1 MVCFN
6 RDLIAHSMQK
16 FTLAHQS
23 ISTLK
28 KIMFGLMLSLL
39 AGCSF
44 FGADEEE
51 ELGADMIEAELYDE
65 VTSLLQANQF
75 NIAVGYLRAIEARF
89 PFGAYA
95 EQSQLDLIYAYFRSG
110 QYVDATT
117 TADRFIRLHPE
128 HPNVDYAYYMR
139 GLISFNKESSFLGN
153 FLPLDVTNRDPGS
166 ARESF
171 SSFSE
176 FLARFP
182 NSQYAPDARKRMI
195 YLRNLLAR
203 HEINVANYYFE
214 RGAYLAATNRGR
226 YVVESFQES
235 PAVPDGLAVMAQG
248 YTLLNMPELAQNS
261 IDVLR
266 ENYPEHPAIDADGN
280 LVDRDIEGGVQR
292 SWLNRVTFGIFD
304 RPEKLGFDTRDIY
317 GASID

>member
-1 MVCFN
+1 MF
-6 RDLIAHSMQK
+6 
-16 FTLAHQS
+16 LAS
-23 ISTLK
+23 
-28 KIMFGLMLSLL
+28 
-39 AGCSF
+39 CSF
-44 FGADEEE
+44 FGGDEDE
-51 ELGADMIEAELYDE
+51 ELGADMVELELYEEASD
-65 VTSLLQANQF
+65 LLQASQYSV
-75 NIAVGYLRAIEARF
+75 AVAYFQVIEARF
-89 PFGAYA
+89 PFGIYA
-95 EQSQLDLIYAYFRSG
+95 EQSQLDLIYAYFRSA
-110 QYVDATT
+110 QYVAATT

-128 HPNVDYAYYMR
+128 HPNVDYAYYMK

-171 SSFSE
+171 SFFSE

-182 NSQYAPDARKRMI
+182 DSQYAPDARKRMI

-226 YVVESFQES
+226 FVVESFQGS

-248 YTLLNMPELAQNS
+248 YTLLDMPELAQHS

-266 ENYPEHPAIDADGN
+266 MNYPEHPALDGEGN
-280 LVDRDIEGGVQR
+280 LVDRDIEGGIKR
-292 SWLNRVTFGIFD
+292 SWLNRVSFGILD
-304 RPEKLGFDTRDIY
+304 RPEQLGFDTREIY
-317 GASID
+317 DPALQQ

>member
-1 MVCFN
+1 
-6 RDLIAHSMQK
+6 MQK
-16 FTLAHQS
+16 FTLAHQTKQLFS
-23 ISTLK
+23 I
-28 KIMFGLMLSLL
+28 LSLSFLLVSL

-44 FGADEEE
+44 FGDREEE
-51 ELGADMIEAELYDE
+51 ELGADMQEAELYE
-65 VTSLLQANQF
+65 EASSLLQSSQYNVA
-75 NIAVGYLRAIEARF
+75 AGYLQVLEARF

-95 EQSQLDLIYAYFRSG
+95 EQSQLDLIYAYFRSA
-110 QYVDATT
+110 QYVAATT

-128 HPNVDYAYYMR
+128 HPNIDYAYYMR

-153 FLPLDVTNRDPGS
+153 FLPLDITNRDPGS

-171 SSFSE
+171 SYFSE

-226 YVVESFQES
+226 YVVESFQGS

-248 YTLLNMPELAQNS
+248 YTLLEMPDLAQNS

-266 ENYPEHPAIDADGN
+266 ENYPDHPALDENGN

-292 SWLNRVTFGIFD
+292 SWLNRISFGILD
-304 RPEKLGFDTRDIY
+304 QPEQLGFDTRDIY
-317 GASID
+317 DPAQSP

>member
-1 MVCFN
+1 
-6 RDLIAHSMQK
+6 MQK
-16 FTLAHQS
+16 ITLAHPTKQLFYIVS
-23 ISTLK
+23 
-28 KIMFGLMLSLL
+28 FSLLLFSL

-44 FGADEEE
+44 FGDREEE
-51 ELGADMIEAELYDE
+51 ELGADMQEAELYE
-65 VTSLLQANQF
+65 EASSLLRSSQY
-75 NIAVGYLRAIEARF
+75 NIAAGYLQVLEANF

-95 EQSQLDLIYAYFRSG
+95 EQSQLDLIYAYFRSA
-110 QYVDATT
+110 QYVAATT

-128 HPNVDYAYYMR
+128 HPNIDYAYYMR
-139 GLISFNKESSFLGN
+139 GLISFNQETSFLGN

-171 SSFSE
+171 SYFSE

-226 YVVESFQES
+226 YVVESFQGS

-248 YTLLNMPELAQNS
+248 YTLLDMPELAQNS
-261 IDVLR
+261 VQVLR
-266 ENYPEHPAIDADGN
+266 ENYPDHPALDENGN
-280 LVDRDIEGGVQR
+280 LINRDIEGGVQR
-292 SWLNRVTFGIFD
+292 SWLNRISFGILD
-304 RPEKLGFDTRDIY
+304 QPEQLGFDTREMYDP
-317 GASID
+317 GLRQ